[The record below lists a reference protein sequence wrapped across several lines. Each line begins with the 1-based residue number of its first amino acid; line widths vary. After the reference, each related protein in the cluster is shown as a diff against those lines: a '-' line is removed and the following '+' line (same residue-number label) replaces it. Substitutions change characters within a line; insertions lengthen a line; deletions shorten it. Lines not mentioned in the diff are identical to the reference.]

1 MLEHR
6 AYLFTKHSMFVPKGC
21 VTKINTSQMFA
32 KDEWIMQKSI
42 INFVSRENV
51 INRGGH
57 LTEGGYS
64 VSLYSLMKSIESGG
78 IYYDMIIIGRTRY

>member
-1 MLEHR
+1 
-6 AYLFTKHSMFVPKGC
+6 
-21 VTKINTSQMFA
+21 
-32 KDEWIMQKSI
+32 MQKSI